1 MTPIACRGLGFAEAF
16 QLRDDLDSS
25 RFDFAIM
32 RQRLGRWI
40 DNDRSVGPVEQHM
53 LTGLEFFCD
62 IVQTDHRGN
71 VERTR
76 HDRCMR
82 GATTE
87 IGREPEDA
95 LLVHSRRVRWG
106 EIMRD
111 ENVRLAQP
119 KKCFRRFPL

>member
-1 MTPIACRGLGFAEAF
+1 M
-16 QLRDDLDSS
+16 RDDLDSS
-25 RFDFAIM
+25 RFDFSII

-62 IVQTDHRGN
+62 IVQTDHRRN

-76 HDRCMR
+76 HDRCVR
-82 GATTE
+82 GATAE

-95 LLVHSRRVRWG
+95 LLVHSRCV
-106 EIMRD
+106 
-111 ENVRLAQP
+111 
-119 KKCFRRFPL
+119 